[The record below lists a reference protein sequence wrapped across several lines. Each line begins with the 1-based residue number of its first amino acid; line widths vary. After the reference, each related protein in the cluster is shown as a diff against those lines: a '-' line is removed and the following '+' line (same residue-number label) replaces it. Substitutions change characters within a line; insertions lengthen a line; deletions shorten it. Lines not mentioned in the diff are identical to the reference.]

1 MKIIYSV
8 LALLLVIFACSKD
21 DFETKPKISIKSVS
35 PEFVPYNAPLRVR
48 FEFRDKEGDVD
59 DTLTMIRER
68 LNINGS
74 EVALPIEY
82 DIPDFPDKNKGEF
95 EVTIPFVFG
104 LTLDMDPIDI
114 PGNPNKDE
122 EDTLRLKFVV
132 RDKAKNISDTAVIDR
147 VIVSRT
153 PHTP

>member
-35 PEFVPYNAPLRVR
+35 PEFVPNKSDLRLR

-59 DTLTMIRER
+59 DSLVMIRER
-68 LNINGS
+68 LNVNGPDVS
-74 EVALPIEY
+74 LPIAY

-95 EVTIPFVFG
+95 EVTIPFDFG
-104 LTLDMDPIDI
+104 LVFDLEPIRIINTSDQY
-114 PGNPNKDE
+114 E
-122 EDTLRLKFVV
+122 RDTLRLKFVV
-132 RDKAKNISDTAVIDR
+132 KDKAKNVSDTAVVNRIIVDR
-147 VIVSRT
+147 NSR
-153 PHTP
+153 